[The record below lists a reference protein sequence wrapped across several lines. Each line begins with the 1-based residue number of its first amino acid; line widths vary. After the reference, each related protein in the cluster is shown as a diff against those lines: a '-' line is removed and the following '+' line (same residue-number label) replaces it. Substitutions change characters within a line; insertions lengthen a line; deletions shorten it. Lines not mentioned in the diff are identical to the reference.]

1 MKKII
6 EEALKKYLNKY
17 PEESDRQSQFKEF
30 LENSNDEEVTDWN
43 NFNGHVVASGYVY
56 AKKERKFLLVYHRD
70 FKKFIYPGGHID
82 KEDISPI
89 QAARREVAEETGLI
103 NVQNVS
109 NFEDENVPIDIDT
122 QKIEINERLN
132 LPQHYHFDYRYLFVI
147 DEIQKI
153 KIDAE
158 ELAEFKWLD
167 IEELKNNKSFK
178 NVIEKIKNKL

>member
-6 EEALKKYLNKY
+6 EEALEKYLNNY
-17 PEESDRQSQFKEF
+17 PEENNRQLKFKEF
-30 LENSNDEEVTDWN
+30 LKTSNDEEVTDWN

-56 AKKERKFLLVYHRD
+56 AKKEKKFLLVYHKD

-82 KEDISPI
+82 KEDTSPL
-89 QAARREVAEETGLI
+89 QAAKREIAEETGLTNI
-103 NVQNVS
+103 QTAS

-132 LPQHYHFDYRYLFVI
+132 LPQHFHFDFRYVFVI
-147 DEIQKI
+147 EKIQEI
-153 KIDAE
+153 KIDAN
-158 ELAEFKWLD
+158 ELAEFKWID
-167 IEELKNNKSFK
+167 IEELANNKDFK

>member
-6 EEALKKYLNKY
+6 EEALKQYLNKY
-17 PEESDRQSQFKEF
+17 PEENDRQSQFKQF

-56 AKKERKFLLVYHRD
+56 AKKEKNFLLVYHKD

-89 QAARREVAEETGLI
+89 QAARREVAEETGLVNI
-103 NVQNVS
+103 QNVS

-122 QKIEINERLN
+122 QKIEINKRLN
-132 LPQHYHFDYRYLFVI
+132 LPQHYHFDFRYLFII

-158 ELAEFKWLD
+158 ELAEFKWLG
-167 IEELKNNKSFK
+167 IEELENNKSFK

>member
-17 PEESDRQSQFKEF
+17 SEENNRQSQLKEF

-89 QAARREVAEETGLI
+89 QAARREVTEETGLV

-109 NFEDENVPIDIDT
+109 NFEDEDT
-122 QKIEINERLN
+122 QKIEINKRLN
-132 LPQHYHFDYRYLFVI
+132 LPQHYHFDFRYLFVI

-153 KIDAE
+153 KIDAD
-158 ELAEFKWLD
+158 ELAEFKWVD
-167 IEELKNNKSFK
+167 IEELAKNKDFK
-178 NVIEKIKNKL
+178 NVIEKIKL

>member
-17 PEESDRQSQFKEF
+17 PEEKDRQSQFKEF

-56 AKKERKFLLVYHRD
+56 AKKEKNFLLVYHRD

-89 QAARREVAEETGLI
+89 QAARREVVEETGLVNI
-103 NVQNVS
+103 QNVS

-132 LPQHYHFDYRYLFVI
+132 LPQHYHFDFRYLFII

-158 ELAEFKWLD
+158 ELAEFKWLG
-167 IEELKNNKSFK
+167 IEELENNKSFK